1 MVSIITPVEVNT
13 NNGLIINRDFF
24 YLNKLCPSDS
34 PASVIGE
41 ALYIPPLPVILLL
54 RRLLLFS

>member
-1 MVSIITPVEVNT
+1 MVSIITPVEVNK
-13 NNGLIINRDFF
+13 NNGLIINTAFV
-24 YLNKLCPSDS
+24 YLNKLCTSVS
-34 PASVIGE
+34 PASVMRE